1 VNLVTDGP
9 PATALGFNPPD
20 PDAMSKPP
28 RPREE
33 PIMSAWLLTRY
44 MCTGLYVGFATIGEL
59 QCAVFLV
66 TCKHATAVTRQIAH
80 VDMLHACC
88 KAV

>member
-33 PIMSAWLLTRY
+33 PIMSTWLLTRY
-44 MCTGLYVGFATIGEL
+44 MCTGLYVGFATIGKL
-59 QCAVFLV
+59 HAVFTGVLV
-66 TCKHATAVTRQIAH
+66 NN
-80 VDMLHACC
+80 CC
-88 KAV
+88 MPL